1 MIVAV
6 DQTGI
11 DTAVLILGV
20 AMVNSSQVDGLD
32 SWSKSVWILL
42 ALTSKM
48 AGDIIFVP
56 YEVKKTQFVNIVRKE
71 LSRMKM
77 KKVSYCFSTIVL
89 LGCVSDYFERNP
101 VLSGG
106 LNRESNYKLF

>member
-20 AMVNSSQVDGLD
+20 AMVNASQVAGLD
-32 SWSKSVWILL
+32 CIVGSKAAWFLL

-48 AGDIIFVP
+48 AGDMGNLAMVTCR
-56 YEVKKTQFVNIVRKE
+56 EGAAN
-71 LSRMKM
+71 
-77 KKVSYCFSTIVL
+77 
-89 LGCVSDYFERNP
+89 
-101 VLSGG
+101 SG
-106 LNRESNYKLF
+106 